1 MNPTTL
7 TNITN
12 VIGAALKAHESN
24 PGAEYNFCYKPT
36 STSVS
41 FAQTRGQVCFELAA
55 LIMLWLKMV
64 E

>member
-24 PGAEYNFCYKPT
+24 PGAEYNFAINQP

-41 FAQTRGQVCFELAA
+41 FAQTREQVCFGLAA
-55 LIMLWLKMV
+55 PIMLWLKTV